1 MKKKIIS
8 LSLLTLGFCSLAF
21 AAEYISPEVG
31 FKKYAVPSK
40 KMRDSELSDSYKV
53 ESGVETSRQIASE
66 EEVERDPSSIV
77 TNSKNKPNYE
87 PEVKEENPTEAPKPW
102 LFNKSERNGGGSF

>member
-31 FKKYAVPSK
+31 FKKHAMPSK
-40 KMRDSELSDSYKV
+40 QMKASELNDSYKV
-53 ESGVETSRQIASE
+53 ESGAETSRQIASE
-66 EEVERDPSSIV
+66 VEAERDPSSV
-77 TNSKNKPNYE
+77 VATSDKKSNYE
-87 PEVKEENPTEAPKPW
+87 PEVKEEAPMDTPKPW
-102 LFNKSERNGGGSF
+102 LYKSERQGRSAR